1 MDEVKDVG
9 TETSVIVTATML
21 NTEHWFFHLPP
32 RCEYHANFTNDI
44 IEEIKEVK

>member
-9 TETSVIVTATML
+9 IEISVIVIVIML
-21 NTEHWFFHLPP
+21 NIEYWFFYLFL
-32 RCEYHANFTNDI
+32 RCEYYVNFINDI